1 VEKRPEKRR
10 MDRRQIAI
18 VGLAALGGVFA
29 ALNLD
34 DVDVNWVFGTWSTP
48 LILVIAISML
58 IGAGLGYLA
67 TRRRRG

>member
-1 VEKRPEKRR
+1 